1 MNERIKELAI
11 STGIYDSLCDPWDRH
26 KTGDDYGSIVD
37 DLEKF
42 AELIIN
48 ECAACCGSQADM
60 RNIRKRF
67 GLPVE
72 SNVKY
77 PSPDAI
83 GHYSQYGR
91 EYNIP
96 KD

>member
-1 MNERIKELAI
+1 MNKQIQEFAAQAKKSVPAGLPVDQWIESYNELFAQ
-11 STGIYDSLCDPWDRH
+11 L
-26 KTGDDYGSIVD
+26 IVQ
-37 DLEKF
+37 
-42 AELIIN
+42 
-48 ECAACCGSQADM
+48 ECVACCGSQADM

-77 PSPDAI
+77 PSPEAQA
-83 GHYSQYGR
+83 HHSQYGR

-96 KD
+96 ENQHGTD

>member
-1 MNERIKELAI
+1 MNDRIKELAEQVG
-11 STGIYDSLCDPWDRH
+11 STHRQTLGVYQLYTDE
-26 KTGDDYGSIVD
+26 
-37 DLEKF
+37 LEKF
-42 AELIIN
+42 AELIVR

-72 SNVKY
+72 SNIKY
-77 PSPDAI
+77 PSPEST

-96 KD
+96 KE

>member
-1 MNERIKELAI
+1 MNERIRQLAEQAGLRFTQLMSNPMVPVVDGKEA
-11 STGIYDSLCDPWDRH
+11 
-26 KTGDDYGSIVD
+26 

-42 AELIIN
+42 AELIVL

-72 SNVKY
+72 SNIKY
-77 PSPDAI
+77 PSPEST

-96 KD
+96 KE

>member
-1 MNERIKELAI
+1 MNDRIRELSEQAEK
-11 STGIYDSLCDPWDRH
+11 YA
-26 KTGDDYGSIVD
+26 DDNFRGEPTWS
-37 DLEKF
+37 EAFESKF
-42 AELIIN
+42 AEMIIN
-48 ECAACCGSQADM
+48 ECVACCGSQADM

-96 KD
+96 KE

>member
-1 MNERIKELAI
+1 MTDKLEDLLYESGLTAQ
-11 STGIYDSLCDPWDRH
+11 GCWDEF
-26 KTGDDYGSIVD
+26 DDYAKQGIERLVKMIV
-37 DLEKF
+37 L
-42 AELIIN
+42 

-96 KD
+96 KE

>member
-1 MNERIKELAI
+1 MTDKLEDLLYESGLTAQ
-11 STGIYDSLCDPWDRH
+11 GCWDEF
-26 KTGDDYGSIVD
+26 DDYAKQGIERLVKMIV
-37 DLEKF
+37 LE
-42 AELIIN
+42 
-48 ECAACCGSQADM
+48 CVACCGSQADM

-96 KD
+96 KE

>member
-1 MNERIKELAI
+1 VNERIRECWLKAARE
-11 STGIYDSLCDPWDRH
+11 DSDETWDTQEQFIER
-26 KTGDDYGSIVD
+26 
-37 DLEKF
+37 F
-42 AELIIN
+42 AEIIIN
-48 ECAACCGSQADM
+48 ECVACCGSQADM

-77 PSPDAI
+77 PGPEAI

-96 KD
+96 KE

>member
-1 MNERIKELAI
+1 MTDKLEDLLYESGLTAQ
-11 STGIYDSLCDPWDRH
+11 GCWDEF
-26 KTGDDYGSIVD
+26 DDYAKQGIERLV
-37 DLEKF
+37 KM
-42 AELIIN
+42 IIN
-48 ECAACCGSQADM
+48 ECVACCGSQADM

-96 KD
+96 KE